1 MKKQH
6 LIYLLSLL
14 LLISCKNQDTNNQR
28 FKTADSGLRYQLH
41 ESFPNNKKPAT
52 GDVVILDLIYE
63 TTDGEILFN
72 SLDTDRTYMR
82 TIKGATHPGGSL
94 EDGLNMMNIG
104 DSASFKI
111 NAQDFYRFSLRQEN
125 LPNNVSA
132 NDDVVVH
139 VRMKNILKKDDYSN
153 QLDKNYHSSEEK
165 EMELL
170 ENYLKIT
177 NVTVEPTES
186 GLYYVPIKA
195 GSGESAQPGDKVTV
209 HYTGS
214 LISGKVFDS
223 SIGKSPI
230 QFTLGAKQVIPG
242 WDEGIAMMK
251 KGEKAKLII
260 PSKLAYGKNGAGQDI
275 LPYSTLIFDV
285 ELINIQ

>member
-1 MKKQH
+1 MKTQ
-6 LIYLLSLL
+6 LWIYLLSVFF
-14 LLISCKNQDTNNQR
+14 LIGCNNKDSENNR

-41 ESFPNNKKPAT
+41 ESFPNNEKPIT
-52 GDVVILDLIYE
+52 GDVVILDLIYQ
-63 TTDGEILFN
+63 TTEGDVLFN
-72 SLDTDRTYMR
+72 SHDSERTYMR
-82 TIKGATHPGGSL
+82 TIKGPTHPGGSF
-94 EDGLNMMNIG
+94 EDGLNMLNIG

-111 NAQDFYRFSLRQEN
+111 NAQDFYRFTLRQEN
-125 LPNNVSA
+125 LPENISS
-132 NDDVVVH
+132 NDDVIVH
-139 VRMKNILKKDDYSN
+139 VRMKNILKKEAYAN
-153 QLDKNYHSSEEK
+153 QLDKNYHSDEAT

-177 NVTVEPTES
+177 NTTAEPTES
-186 GLYYVPIKA
+186 GLYYIPKQA
-195 GSGESAQPGDKVTV
+195 GSGEKAKPGDKVSV

-230 QFTLGAKQVIPG
+230 QFTLGTGQVIPG

-260 PSKLAYGKNGAGQDI
+260 PSKLAYGKRGAGQDI
-275 LPYSTLIFDV
+275 LPYSTLVFDV

>member
-1 MKKQH
+1 MKKQY

-14 LLISCKNQDTNNQR
+14 FIVSCKNQNTDNDN
-28 FKTADSGLRYQLH
+28 FKTADSGLQYQLH
-41 ESFPNNKKPAT
+41 ESFPNNKKPVT
-52 GDVVILDLIYE
+52 NDVVILDLIYE
-63 TTDGEILFN
+63 TTDGVLLFDSHN
-72 SLDTDRTYMR
+72 SDRTYMQ

-111 NAQDFYRFSLRQEN
+111 NAQDFYRFSLRQEK
-125 LPNNVSA
+125 LPKNVSLK
-132 NDDVVVH
+132 DDIVVH
-139 VRMKNILKKDDYSN
+139 VRMINILKKEDYSSH
-153 QLDKNYHSSEEK
+153 LDKNYHYSETK

-170 ENYLKIT
+170 ENYLNIT
-177 NVTVEPTES
+177 NVTVTPTES
-186 GLYYVPIKA
+186 GLYYVPIQA
-195 GSGESAQPGDKVTV
+195 GSDETAKPGDKISV

-223 SIGKSPI
+223 SIGKSPF
-230 QFTLGAKQVIPG
+230 QFTLGAGQVIPG
-242 WDEGIAMMK
+242 WEEGIAMMK

-260 PSKLAYGKNGAGQDI
+260 PSKLAYGKRGRGQDI
-275 LPYSTLIFDV
+275 LPYSSLVFDI

>member
-1 MKKQH
+1 MKTQH
-6 LIYLLSLL
+6 LIYLLSIFFF
-14 LLISCKNQDTNNQR
+14 ISCNQKSENDK
-28 FKTADSGLRYQLH
+28 FKTADSGLQYQLH
-41 ESFPNNKKPAT
+41 ESFPNNEKP
-52 GDVVILDLIYE
+52 GIDDVVVLDLIYE
-63 TTDGEILFN
+63 TTDGNLLFD
-72 SLDTDRTYMR
+72 SHDSDRTYMR

-111 NAQDFYRFSLRQEN
+111 NAQDFFRFTLRQEN
-125 LPNNVSA
+125 LPENVSP
-132 NDDVVVH
+132 NDYIIVH
-139 VRMKNILKKDDYSN
+139 VRMKNMLKKEEYSN
-153 QLDKNYHSSEEK
+153 QLDKNYHASEEM
-165 EMELL
+165 ELELL

-186 GLYYVPIKA
+186 GLYYVPIQA
-195 GSGESAQPGDKVTV
+195 GSGDKAKSDDKVSV

-230 QFTLGAKQVIPG
+230 QFTLGKGQVIPG

-260 PSKLAYGKNGAGQDI
+260 PSKLAYGKRGKGENI
-275 LPYSTLIFDV
+275 LPYSTLVFDV